1 MAKTILVFDNQ
12 KGFKELIKDN
22 LLSEGY
28 KVLVASD
35 GREGISKLEN
45 LDNSVDLI
53 FIAHNLNQI
62 GDGYLSQKIQDFV
75 ENRPVIILIIRE
87 EQLEENIDLEQMEID
102 DYIVKP
108 FSFKNLLTKINSY
121 LDVKK
126 HNDILETA
134 RGKIIQKGAIV
145 INTKTYE
152 VKINNENID
161 LTPKEFS
168 LLKYLLINENNIL
181 SRDKLLKKIWGYQY
195 SGQSRTVDVHI
206 RRLRKKI
213 GKEYI
218 KTVRGIGYK
227 FVISK

>member
-181 SRDKLLKKIWGYQY
+181 SRNKLLKKIWGYQY